1 MAATLRAVNGPK
13 KKAPVKKKAASPR
26 SVSSAAKGGSQRE
39 LLEAMR
45 DRIAKTLDS
54 PETPPRDLASL
65 SKRLIEITKELES
78 FRSDEEKE
86 MDDDGEVSDDEAWE
100 GI

>member
-1 MAATLRAVNGPK
+1 MAATLRAVNGSK
-13 KKAPVKKKAASPR
+13 KKAPAKKKAASPR

-78 FRSDEEKE
+78 FRSAEEKE

>member
-13 KKAPVKKKAASPR
+13 KKAPTKKAASPR

-54 PETPPRDLASL
+54 PETQPRDL
-65 SKRLIEITKELES
+65 
-78 FRSDEEKE
+78 D
-86 MDDDGEVSDDEAWE
+86 
-100 GI
+100 